1 MLQRIFPVLLL
12 LLACNSQAQMTLS
25 DSISKIKPSV
35 VAIGVHDPLGS
46 PRVRLTGTGFV
57 VGNGKKI
64 VTNYHVIAPVL
75 SEVRNERYVVL
86 SGTASDI
93 QMHSIQQT
101 KTAPAYDLAVL
112 SIDTAL
118 PAVRLGNEKLLPEGT
133 EVAFTGFP
141 ITSVLGLY
149 PATHRGIISAITPIA
164 APADNSTHLQ
174 AAALMRLRQPYMVYQ
189 LDATAYPGNS
199 GSPLY
204 DARTAQVIGIVN
216 KVFVKSTREAVLSDP
231 SAISYAIPLQFLLPL
246 LAD

>member
-1 MLQRIFPVLLL
+1 MLQKILPILLL
-12 LLACNSQAQMTLS
+12 CFVCAIQAKTSLS
-25 DSISKIKPSV
+25 SSISKIKPSV

-57 VGNGKKI
+57 VADGTKI
-64 VTNYHVIAPVL
+64 VTNYHVIARVL
-75 SEVRNERYVVL
+75 NEARNERYVVL
-86 SGTASDI
+86 SGTGSEV

-101 KTAPAYDLAVL
+101 KTAPAHDLAVL
-112 SIDTAL
+112 SIATAL
-118 PAVRLGNEKLLPEGT
+118 PAVTLANEKLVAEGT
-133 EVAFTGFP
+133 EIAFTGFP
-141 ITSVLGLY
+141 ITNVLGLY

-164 APADNSTHLQ
+164 APADNSSQLQ
-174 AAALMRLRQPYMVYQ
+174 AAALKRLKQPYMVYQ

-204 DARTAQVIGIVN
+204 DAGTAQVIGIIN

-231 SAISYAIPLQFLLPL
+231 SAISYAIPVQFLLPL